1 MNNAK
6 MWLVVSPTVG
16 VPLFLGAVAV
26 ASFAVHTQVVRN
38 TSWVADFL
46 QGVPMG
52 TGDQMAAAAMIEQ
65 ADIEAARASYV
76 MPTTDGLAVTVILPD
91 GTRAQAVLNAPETLA
106 SLQAGNLSPMI
117 SQ

>member
-16 VPLFLGAVAV
+16 VPIFLGAVAIG
-26 ASFAVHTQVVRN
+26 SFAVHLQVVKN

-52 TGDQMAAAAMIEQ
+52 TGDQMAAATLEETQ
-65 ADIEAARASYV
+65 LEAAQASYV
-76 MPTTDGLAVTVILPD
+76 IPTGDGMQVTVILPD
-91 GTRAQAVLNAPETLA
+91 GTSAQAILSRPETLA
-106 SLQAGNLSPMI
+106 SHQVDQLPQLI
-117 SQ
+117 TQ

>member
-26 ASFAVHTQVVRN
+26 GSFAVHLQVVKN

-52 TGDQMAAAAMIEQ
+52 TGDKMAAAAIVDESAMK
-65 ADIEAARASYV
+65 AATVSYAV
-76 MPTTDGLAVTVILPD
+76 PAKDGLEVTVILPD
-91 GTRAQAVLNAPETLA
+91 GTQTQAILKDPQK
-106 SLQAGNLSPMI
+106 LQASDL
-117 SQ
+117 